1 MRILI
6 AEDDPVAGHILQG
19 NLERWGYETYL
30 IEDGSVAWDHFEEEP
45 FSIVI
50 TDWMMPGL
58 DGLDLVRRIRAREAA
73 TYTYVMLLTSR
84 TEIRDVVE
92 GLEAGAD
99 DYLTKP
105 VELDELRARLRAAE
119 RIIALEQD
127 LAARNAELAR
137 AHESVSAANLRMRE
151 DLEAAANVQ
160 QALLPE
166 RIPEFEG
173 VRFAWRLDPCDQLA
187 GDTLNVF
194 SLDERYTAFY
204 LLDVS
209 GHGVAAALSSVTL
222 SRVLLPVQGRGSM
235 LVRLVDGVAQVV
247 PPAVLARRL
256 NRQFERGMAHGQF
269 FTFLYA
275 VLDRQDNKLH
285 YVSAG
290 HPGPI
295 LHRADGSLEILAAT
309 APPLGILPHVEIDQQ
324 TLSLSP
330 GDRLF
335 VYSDGLTEARPK
347 SGEQFGLERLLDIMK
362 QQPAASLPD
371 TIRTVFEHVQDWSGA
386 QAFEDDV
393 SCLALEID
401 S

>member
-1 MRILI
+1 LL
-6 AEDDPVAGHILQG
+6 AEDDPVAGHILQA

-30 IEDGSVAWDHFEEEP
+30 IEDGSVAWDHYDAEP

-58 DGLDLVRRIRAREAA
+58 DGLDLVRRIRARESQ

-84 TEIRDVVE
+84 TEVSDVVE
-92 GLEAGAD
+92 GLDAGAD

-119 RIIALEQD
+119 RIISLEQD
-127 LAARNAELAR
+127 LAARNTELAQ
-137 AHESVSAANLRMRE
+137 ANVRMRE

-166 RIPEFEG
+166 KIPEFEG
-173 VRFAWRLDPCDQLA
+173 IRFAWRLDPCEELA

-194 SLDERYTAFY
+194 PLTDRYAAFY

-222 SRVLLPVQGRGSM
+222 SRVLVPVQGRGSI
-235 LVRLVDGVAQVV
+235 LVRMADGEATVV

-269 FTFLYA
+269 FTFLYG
-275 VLDRQDNKLH
+275 VFDREARELH

-290 HPGPI
+290 HPGPVW
-295 LHRADGSLEILAAT
+295 LRADGALQVLDAT
-309 APPLGILPHVEIDQQ
+309 GPPLGILPHVDIQQ
-324 TLSLSP
+324 KTLSLSP
-330 GDRLF
+330 GDRIF
-335 VYSDGLTEARPK
+335 VYSDGLTEARPA
-347 SGEQFGLERLLDIMK
+347 SGEQFGLPRLLQIVEQHREAPLMEM
-362 QQPAASLPD
+362 
-371 TIRTVFEHVQDWSGA
+371 IGNVFEGVQAWSGS

-393 SCLALEID
+393 SCLALEIPLG
-401 S
+401 